1 MKAFLAISLFAAL
14 LTGCAQPAAFEKLAD
29 GTCTGAQAEL
39 VDQHISGQIDALAKR
54 DWETAY
60 SFASA
65 DFRARVEVE
74 QFIAIIDSQYPMLI
88 NNKGYQFNKC
98 TIAAGMIMQEVGVRG
113 EEEVFN
119 LTYRLS
125 VNGAT
130 LGVEAAVINGVA
142 DQLSA

>member
-1 MKAFLAISLFAAL
+1 MRGFIAICVCAAL
-14 LTGCAQPAAFEKLAD
+14 LTGCAQKAAFEELAD
-29 GTCTGAQAEL
+29 GPCTDAQAEL

-60 SFASA
+60 LFASA
-65 DFRARVEVE
+65 DFRARIEVE
-74 QFIAIIDSQYPMLI
+74 QFIAIIDSQYAMLI
-88 NNKGYQFNKC
+88 NNQGYQFNKC
-98 TIAAGMIMQEVGVRG
+98 TIVTGMIMQEVGVTG

-142 DQLSA
+142 DQLNA

>member
-1 MKAFLAISLFAAL
+1 MRGFIAICVCAAL
-14 LTGCAQPAAFEKLAD
+14 LTGCAQPAAFEKLED

-54 DWETAY
+54 DWESAY

-74 QFIAIIDSQYPMLI
+74 QFIAIIDSQYAMLI
-88 NNKGYQFNKC
+88 NNQGYQFNKC
-98 TIAAGMIMQEVGVRG
+98 TITDGMIMQEVGVRG

-125 VNGAT
+125 VNGSA

>member
-1 MKAFLAISLFAAL
+1 MRGFIAICVCAAL

-29 GTCTGAQAEL
+29 GPCTGAQAEL
-39 VDQHISGQIDALAKR
+39 VDQHISGQIDSLAKG

-65 DFRARVEVE
+65 DFQARVEVE
-74 QFIAIIDSQYPMLI
+74 QFIAIIDSQYAMLI
-88 NNKGYQFNKC
+88 NNQGYQFNQC

-125 VNGAT
+125 VNEST

>member
-1 MKAFLAISLFAAL
+1 MKSFVAISLFAAL
-14 LTGCAQPAAFEKLAD
+14 LTGCSQQAAFEELAD
-29 GTCTGAQAEL
+29 GNCTGAQAEL
-39 VDQHISGQIDALAKR
+39 VDQHISGQIDALAKE

-65 DFRARVEVE
+65 DFQARVEVE
-74 QFIAIIDSQYPMLI
+74 QFIAIIESQYAMLI
-88 NNKGYQFNKC
+88 NNQGYQFNKC

-125 VNGAT
+125 VTEST

>member
-14 LTGCAQPAAFEKLAD
+14 LTGCSQQAAFEELAD
-29 GTCTGAQAEL
+29 GNCTGAQAEL
-39 VDQHISGQIDALAKR
+39 VDQHISGQIDALAKE

-65 DFRARVEVE
+65 DFQARVEVE
-74 QFIAIIDSQYPMLI
+74 QFIAIIESQYAMLI
-88 NNKGYQFNKC
+88 NNQGYQFNKC

-125 VNGAT
+125 VNEST

>member
-14 LTGCAQPAAFEKLAD
+14 LTGCSQQATFEKLAD

-39 VDQHISGQIDALAKR
+39 VDQHISGQIDAFAKR
-54 DWETAY
+54 DWESAY

-65 DFRARVEVE
+65 DFRARIEVE
-74 QFIAIIDSQYPMLI
+74 QFIAIIESQYAILI
-88 NNKGYQFNKC
+88 NNQGYQFNKC
-98 TIAAGMIMQEVGVRG
+98 TITAGMIVQEVGVRSA
-113 EEEVFN
+113 EEVFN

-142 DQLSA
+142 DQLNA

>member
-14 LTGCAQPAAFEKLAD
+14 LTGCSQQAAFEELAD
-29 GTCTGAQAEL
+29 GNCTGAQAEL
-39 VDQHISGQIDALAKR
+39 IDQHISAQIDALAKE

-65 DFRARVEVE
+65 DFQARVEVE
-74 QFIAIIDSQYPMLI
+74 QFIAIIESQYAMLI
-88 NNKGYQFNKC
+88 NNQGYQFNKC

-125 VNGAT
+125 VNEST

-142 DQLSA
+142 DQLNA

>member
-1 MKAFLAISLFAAL
+1 MKAFVAISLFAAL
-14 LTGCAQPAAFEKLAD
+14 LTGCAQQAAFEKLAD

-54 DWETAY
+54 DWGTAY
-60 SFASA
+60 SFAS
-65 DFRARVEVE
+65 DNFQERIGVD
-74 QFIAIIDSQYPMLI
+74 QFIEIIDSQYAMLI
-88 NNKGYQFNKC
+88 NNQGYQFNQC

-125 VNGAT
+125 VNGST
-130 LGVEAAVINGVA
+130 LGVEAAVINGVD
-142 DQLSA
+142 DQLNA

>member
-1 MKAFLAISLFAAL
+1 MRPVIAMCLAAVL
-14 LTGCAQPAAFEKLAD
+14 LTGCAEKAAFEKLAD

-39 VDQHISGQIDALAKR
+39 VDQHISGQIDALAKG

-65 DFRARVEVE
+65 DFQARIEVE
-74 QFIAIIDSQYPMLI
+74 QFIAIIESQYAMLI
-88 NNKGYQFNKC
+88 DNQGYQFNKC
-98 TIAAGMIMQEVGVRG
+98 TISAGMIMQEVGVRG

-142 DQLSA
+142 DQLNA

>member
-1 MKAFLAISLFAAL
+1 MRGFIAICVCAAL

-39 VDQHISGQIDALAKR
+39 VDQHISAQIDALAKG

-65 DFRARVEVE
+65 DFQARIEVE
-74 QFIAIIDSQYPMLI
+74 QFIAIIESQYAMLI
-88 NNKGYQFNKC
+88 NNQGYQFNQC

-142 DQLSA
+142 DQLNA

>member
-14 LTGCAQPAAFEKLAD
+14 LTGCSQQAAFEKLAD

-65 DFRARVEVE
+65 DFQARVEVE
-74 QFIAIIDSQYPMLI
+74 QFIAIIDSQYAMLI
-88 NNKGYQFNKC
+88 NNQGYQFNKC
-98 TIAAGMIMQEVGVRG
+98 TISAGMIMQEVGVRG

-125 VNGAT
+125 VNGSA